1 MVPPSPDR
9 GRRLRFGSAQMKQMN
24 KNGLVA
30 MVVAVAVVVLAALWL
45 IQGGA
50 SRPGSR
56 QFDCTAPPNA
66 PRTFTHTL
74 ADRVAT
80 GVWQAPGG
88 TEPIVNY
95 VLEVGSTS
103 GASNEG
109 VITVP
114 GNQTSY
120 TAPVKPGPIFARVYA
135 RNACGM
141 SPSSNEISFT
151 VP

>member
-1 MVPPSPDR
+1 MGAGGLVS
-9 GRRLRFGSAQMKQMN
+9 GSAHMN

-30 MVVAVAVVVLAALWL
+30 MVVAVAVVVLAGLWMM
-45 IQGGA
+45 QGGG
-50 SRPGSR
+50 SRPGS
-56 QFDCTAPPNA
+56 QQLDCAAPPNA
-66 PRTFTHTL
+66 PRNFSHTL

-80 GVWQAPGG
+80 GVWEAPQG
-88 TEPIVNY
+88 TESIVNY
-95 VLEVGSTS
+95 VLEVGTTS
-103 GASNEG
+103 GATNLG

-120 TAPVKPGPIFARVYA
+120 TAPVQPGPVFARVYA
-135 RNACGM
+135 RNVCGM

>member
-1 MVPPSPDR
+1 VPSRPTPGGD
-9 GRRLRFGSAQMKQMN
+9 GVAVESALMN

-30 MVVAVAVVVLAALWL
+30 MVVAVAVVVLAGLWMM
-45 IQGGA
+45 QGGT
-50 SRPGSR
+50 SRPGS
-56 QFDCTAPPNA
+56 QSFDCAAPPNA
-66 PRTFTHTL
+66 PRNFTHTL

-80 GVWQAPGG
+80 GVWEAPDG
-88 TEPIVNY
+88 TESIINY

-103 GASNEG
+103 GSSNG
-109 VITVP
+109 AVITVP

-120 TAPVKPGPIFARVYA
+120 TAPVQPGPVFARVYA

-151 VP
+151 VQ